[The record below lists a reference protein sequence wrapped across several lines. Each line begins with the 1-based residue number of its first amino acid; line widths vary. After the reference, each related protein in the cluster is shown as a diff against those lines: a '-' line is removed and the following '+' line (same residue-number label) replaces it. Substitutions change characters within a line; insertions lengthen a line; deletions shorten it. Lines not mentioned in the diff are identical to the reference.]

1 MGVILKIQRDSSVN
15 CTQWGGRLGSGAG
28 THRFLDDVEALLVD
42 LERGHLLD
50 DLLQQDVLLVAVALD
65 GQLRQAEQM
74 GHVTEKRKIRGGV
87 KRNQRFAV

>member
-1 MGVILKIQRDSSVN
+1 M
-15 CTQWGGRLGSGAG
+15 GGRAAG
-28 THRFLDDVEALLVD
+28 PETHRLLDDVEALLVD

-74 GHVTEKRKIRGGV
+74 GHVVEKGKIRGGV
-87 KRNQRFAV
+87 KRNQTVCCVKVPFLVRY